1 MEKRNIEFKPNDF
14 ELVNATAKIFDTKLD
29 TKPTTFLKD
38 AFRRFCKNKSSVAA
52 SIILGILMLLS
63 IIVPIVSPHDIDTA
77 KTPEKFLAP
86 KLFEAGTGIWDGTRE
101 KTHIVYDT
109 VNEVPALSEKYSVEN
124 LKASLVSLT
133 VYPEPEL
140 VDSANP
146 YGLGGVVVLAT
157 DSKVPG
163 RDVYMNSKRLSFNV
177 KDKYRLHVVFS
188 DEEGVADSRLGEY
201 RVYLKYGD
209 TDADVLVLRD
219 FSRDYSELD
228 VDLSAALEAAGLSSV
243 NAQIYFDVKSAAD
256 AYQYVLI
263 ERCSLSAAESASN
276 LELLEEVSFE
286 DATAM
291 VNNAD
296 VSSQGYWSCTG
307 RKGIHNSKLYYCDYV
322 IDTYMQVYGNGD
334 LVRYSATEL
343 QGWIDKGWCSYD
355 SKVGPESFQR
365 LSDDCPI
372 DEVVSQEITGVTKKL
387 SAITAKGWSYRALGY
402 KEMPKYLFGTDAN
415 GHDLLKKLFS
425 GLLTSLIIAILVAG
439 VCFVIGIVWGSIS
452 GYYGGTTDLLMERFL
467 ELIGSIPFS
476 VVVTLCILHFGN
488 NLGVFIFAI
497 SAVYWIGTAHLA
509 RVQFYRF
516 KGREYVLAS
525 RTLGAKD
532 KRLIFK
538 HILPNGMGTIIT
550 ASVFDIM
557 GVISTEA
564 WLAYIGLGLQGS
576 RSFGVML
583 SQNQA
588 YLNVYPYVI
597 IVPSVVMALLMI
609 AFNLFGNGLRDAFN
623 PSLKGS
629 D

>member
-38 AFRRFCKNKSSVAA
+38 ALRRFRKNKSSVAA
-52 SIILGILMLLS
+52 AIILGILVLLS
-63 IIVPIVSPHDIDTA
+63 IVVPIVSPHDIDTV
-77 KTPEKFLAP
+77 KTPEKFLEP
-86 KLFEAGTGIWDGTRE
+86 KLFEAGTGFWDGTR
-101 KTHIVYDT
+101 KFTHIVYDT
-109 VNEVPALSEKYSVEN
+109 VNEVPALSDKYTVEN
-124 LKASLVSLT
+124 LKSSLVSLT
-133 VYPEPEL
+133 VSSEPEL
-140 VDSANP
+140 VDNVSA
-146 YGLGGVVVLAT
+146 YGQGGVVVLAT
-157 DSKVPG
+157 DSNVPG
-163 RDVYMNSKRLSFNV
+163 RDVYMCSKRLSFNV

-209 TDADVLVLRD
+209 TDADVLVLRE

-228 VDLSAALEAAGLSSV
+228 VDLSAALEAAGLGSV

-291 VNNAD
+291 LNNAD
-296 VSSQGYWSCTG
+296 VASQGYWSCTG
-307 RKGIHNSKLYYCDYV
+307 RKGIHNSKLYYCDFV
-322 IDTYMQVYGNGD
+322 QDSYMLVYGNAD

-355 SKVGPESFQR
+355 SKVGPESFRR

-387 SAITAKGWSYRALGY
+387 SAITAKGWKYRALGY
-402 KEMPKYLFGTDAN
+402 QEMPKYIFGTDAS

-425 GLLTSLIIAILVAG
+425 GLLTSLFLAVVVSAI
-439 VCFVIGIVWGSIS
+439 CFIIGIVWGSIS
-452 GYYGGTTDLLMERFL
+452 GYYGGTTDLLMERFC
-467 ELIGSIPFS
+467 ELLGKIPWM
-476 VVVTLCILHFGN
+476 VTLTLFILHFGN
-488 NLGVFIFAI
+488 NLGVFVIALV
-497 SAVYWIGTAHLA
+497 AVDWIYTAGLA
-509 RVQFYRF
+509 RIQFYRF

-532 KRLIFK
+532 RRLIFK
-538 HILPNGMGTIIT
+538 HILPNGIGTIIT
-550 ASVFDIM
+550 SSVLDIA
-557 GVISTEA
+557 GVISLEA
-564 WLAYIGLGLQGS
+564 SLAYLNLGLQGS

-583 SQNQA
+583 SENQA
-588 YLNVYPYVI
+588 NLSVYPYTI
-597 IVPSVVMALLMI
+597 ILPSVVMALLMI

>member
-29 TKPTTFLKD
+29 TKPTTFMKD

-52 SIILGILMLLS
+52 SIILGILVLLS
-63 IIVPIVSPHDIDTA
+63 IIVPIVSPHDIETA
-77 KTPEKFLAP
+77 KTPEKFLEP
-86 KLFEAGTGIWDGTRE
+86 KLFEAGTGFWDGTRE

-133 VYPEPEL
+133 VNPEPEL

-146 YGLGGVVVLAT
+146 YGHGGVIVLAT
-157 DSKVPG
+157 DSMLPG
-163 RDVYMNSKRLSFNV
+163 RDVYMSSKRLSFNV

-188 DEEGVADSRLGEY
+188 DEAGVSDSRLGEY

-228 VDLSAALEAAGLSSV
+228 VDLSAALEAAGLSSI
-243 NAQIYFDVKSAAD
+243 NAQLYFDVKSAAD

-263 ERCSLSAAESASN
+263 ERCTLSAAESASN

-286 DATAM
+286 DATVM
-291 VNNAD
+291 INNAD

-322 IDTYMQVYGNGD
+322 IDTYMLVYGNGD
-334 LVRYSATEL
+334 LVRYSATDL
-343 QGWIDKGWCSYD
+343 QSWIEKGWCSYD
-355 SKVGPESFQR
+355 HKVGPESFQR

-387 SAITAKGWSYRALGY
+387 SAITAKGWNYRALGY
-402 KEMPKYLFGTDAN
+402 KEMPKYLLGTDAN

-467 ELIGSIPFS
+467 ELIGRIPFS

-488 NLGVFIFAI
+488 NLGVFVFAI
-497 SAVYWIGTAHLA
+497 SATYWIGSAGLA

-588 YLNVYPYVI
+588 YLSVYPYVI